1 MKPLDLNNL
10 SKDPAKEAEKESQ
23 NTPSET
29 TYDPILEATKRHPGL
44 TKEKALEMA
53 QAFGF

>member
-10 SKDPAKEAEKESQ
+10 SKDPAQEAMKESQ
-23 NTPSET
+23 NTPSEQ
-29 TYDPILEATKRHPGL
+29 TYDPISEAMKLYPGL
-44 TKEKALEMA
+44 TREKALEMA